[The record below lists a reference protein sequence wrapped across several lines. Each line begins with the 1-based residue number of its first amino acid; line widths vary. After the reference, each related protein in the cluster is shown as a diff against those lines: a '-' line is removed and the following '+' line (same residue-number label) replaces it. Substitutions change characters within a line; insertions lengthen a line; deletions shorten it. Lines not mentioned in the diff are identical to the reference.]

1 MRRVQGIAAGAVLA
15 ATGLATAAC
24 MQGNSAAGT
33 GGSPSDTVS
42 TTGPTSSVTAPSVTP
57 AVTGSPGSAA
67 DDQAVAAAFTRTTSP
82 GTARITTTTEV
93 GAGQQNVPLTAT
105 GVISF
110 ANAAA
115 DLTETL
121 PGGQGSG
128 ETRFV
133 NSMLYTR
140 LPGSLASRLSNGKPW
155 ISLDVGK
162 LSQQGDGSLQQLMTD
177 SPSDPSTV
185 LGFLRGAG
193 TQVNTIGPDT
203 VDGAKTTHY
212 QVVLDLDKAAQ
223 GQSAQTQQATQ
234 ALEQE
239 LGTHSLPAQI
249 WLDDQGR
256 MRKFTVDETLT
267 GTMPGGASSAAK
279 PTGPIHFQFTA
290 VLSDFGVPVNVTA
303 PPADQTTDLTSKLDG
318 SSH

>member
-1 MRRVQGIAAGAVLA
+1 MRRVQGIATGAVLA

-42 TTGPTSSVTAPSVTP
+42 TTAPTATSSASQD
-57 AVTGSPGSAA
+57 AGSPGSAA
-67 DDQAVAAAFTRTTSP
+67 DDQAVAAAFTKTTSA
-82 GTARITTTTEV
+82 GTAKITTSTEV
-93 GAGQQNVPLTAT
+93 GAGQQNVPIAAT

-110 ANAAA
+110 ADGSA
-115 DLTETL
+115 DLTESL
-121 PGGQGSG
+121 PAGQGSG

-133 NSMLYTR
+133 NGMLYTK
-140 LPGSLASRLSNGKPW
+140 LPSALVGKLSNGKPW

-177 SPSDPSTV
+177 SPSDPSTI
-185 LGFLRGAG
+185 LGFLRGTG
-193 TQVNTIGPDT
+193 SQVNTIGPDT

-212 QVVLDLDKAAQ
+212 QVTLDLDKATQ
-223 GQSAQTQQATQ
+223 GQDAQTQQATQ
-234 ALEQE
+234 ALEKE
-239 LGTHSLPAQI
+239 LGTHTLPAQV

-256 MRKFTVDETLT
+256 LRKFTVDETLT
-267 GTMPGGASSAAK
+267 GAMPGNDSTAAK

-290 VLSDFGVPVNVTA
+290 TLTDFGTPVNVTA
-303 PPADQTTDLTSKLDG
+303 PAADQTTDLTSKLDG

>member
-1 MRRVQGIAAGAVLA
+1 MRRVQGIAAGAVLT
-15 ATGLATAAC
+15 ATGLAAAAC
-24 MQGNSAAGT
+24 MQGGSAAGT
-33 GGSPSDTVS
+33 GGSPSESIS
-42 TTGPTSSVTAPSVTP
+42 TSGPASSVTAPSDTGP
-57 AVTGSPGSAA
+57 SGSPGSAA
-67 DDQAVAAAFTRTTSP
+67 DDQAVAAAFARTTST
-82 GTARITTTTEV
+82 GSAKITTSTEV
-93 GAGQQNVPLTAT
+93 GAGQQNVPVTAS

-121 PGGQGSG
+121 PGGQGSA

-133 NSMLYTR
+133 NGKLYTK
-140 LPGSLASRLSNGKPW
+140 LPGSLVSSLSNGKPW

-193 TQVNTIGPDT
+193 SQVNTIGPDT

-212 QVVLDLDKAAQ
+212 QVILDLDKASQ
-223 GQSAQTQQATQ
+223 GQSQQTRQATQ

-239 LGTHSLPAQI
+239 LGTHSLPAQV

-256 MRKFTVDETLT
+256 LRKFMVDETLN
-267 GTMPGGASSAAK
+267 GTMPGNTSTTK
-279 PTGPIHFQFTA
+279 PTGPIHFQSTA
-290 VLSDFGVPVNVTA
+290 VLSDFGTPVNVTP
-303 PPADQTTDLTSKLDG
+303 PPAGQTADLTAKLSGG
-318 SSH
+318 SH